1 VVAYAWEA
9 VAETERADASIK
21 EAEAQ
26 NASIERE
33 AREMVLKVE
42 QENAALLASI
52 HEEASEPTQRVT
64 FLEGKLEDA
73 RQTRD
78 TAEANF

>member
-21 EAEAQ
+21 EAKAQ

-42 QENAALLASI
+42 
-52 HEEASEPTQRVT
+52 
-64 FLEGKLEDA
+64 
-73 RQTRD
+73 
-78 TAEANF
+78 